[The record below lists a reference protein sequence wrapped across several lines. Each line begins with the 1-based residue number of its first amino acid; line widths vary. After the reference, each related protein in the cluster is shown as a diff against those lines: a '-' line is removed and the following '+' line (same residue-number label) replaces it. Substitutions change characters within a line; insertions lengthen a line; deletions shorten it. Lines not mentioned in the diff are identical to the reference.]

1 MPTPPVR
8 TITLGI
14 AEAHPL
20 STKVLERASKVL
32 QQATMRFASA
42 GYEVQ
47 TVRLSTRPIFDDLAA
62 WSSSALLSYVR
73 ELQQMLDDVGL
84 GFCSL
89 GTALAARPDF
99 PLERLDLI
107 ANLLTVTSALN
118 ATVQLATPEHGLRG
132 EAAMPIARIIQR
144 LAHETEE
151 GFGNFRFAMLA
162 CVAPGSPFFPAA
174 YHSGPASFSI
184 GLQGANIVTEALQPY
199 AQGGTT
205 PIDLTRISELVKTAL
220 IRYATP

>member
-1 MPTPPVR
+1 MRYPPIR

-14 AEAHPL
+14 ADAHPL
-20 STKVLERASKVL
+20 TSAILKQAVATLENAS
-32 QQATMRFASA
+32 ARFREA

-73 ELQQMLDDVGL
+73 ELQQMVDDVGL

-99 PLERLDLI
+99 PLERLGLI
-107 ANLLTVTSALN
+107 ADLLIATSALN
-118 ATVQLATPEHGLRG
+118 ATVQLATTEHGLRR

-144 LAHETEE
+144 LAHETKE

-162 CVAPGSPFFPAA
+162 
-174 YHSGPASFSI
+174 
-184 GLQGANIVTEALQPY
+184 
-199 AQGGTT
+199 
-205 PIDLTRISELVKTAL
+205 
-220 IRYATP
+220 